1 MPKKHFKTNL
11 FFSFMTPPTPYP
23 TLSGH
28 DHRLIIRNKTKK
40 GHNLVCWHPKNYP
53 YHTEFVSWCVHH
65 FLLFIFFPIRWGG
78 GSALLEFSNIFFFWN
93 LPLVKYIF
101 WQKLCLTPRR
111 RNRPWYCWARLSR
124 HDMSNWH
131 LNFWILGT

>member
-1 MPKKHFKTNL
+1 MKLPKKHFKTNL
-11 FFSFMTPPTPYP
+11 FFSIMTPPTPYP

-53 YHTEFVSWCVHH
+53 YHTEFVSWRVLH
-65 FLLFIFFPIRWGG
+65 FFSPAPFWNFPI
-78 GSALLEFSNIFFFWN
+78 FFFFWN